1 MSEKKIIITGH
12 TNGVGKAIYDKF
24 KKISCREI
32 VGMSRSNG
40 YDIEKD
46 FDKIVE
52 EATGAELFINNAY
65 RDSQQLKLFH
75 ALKNKVDMMVVMG
88 SVSRLYPEL
97 IPTQYVHDKQA
108 LAEACRL
115 ESINPD
121 GIPILHLDLS
131 FLEATEINKDDTTAF
146 NSDYNTPLS
155 DVVDTIIFW
164 AQKPSIRQVEFRWKL
179 TNHVYNEL
187 KRINTDHFA
196 LDALYK
202 SSAARA
208 SGHQNSSI

>member
-1 MSEKKIIITGH
+1 MNKKIVITGH
-12 TNGVGKAIYDKF
+12 TRGIGKSIYDKF
-24 KKISCREI
+24 TEISCREI

-52 EATGAELFINNAY
+52 EATGAEFFINNAY
-65 RDSQQLKLFH
+65 RDGQQLKLFD

-88 SVSRLYPEL
+88 SVSRFYPEL

-115 ESINPD
+115 ESLKPN

-131 FLEATEINKDDTTAF
+131 FIEGTEIANSDPTAFTSDYTTTKDDI
-146 NSDYNTPLS
+146 
-155 DVVDTIIFW
+155 VDTIIFW
-164 AQKPSIRQVEFRWKL
+164 AQKPAIRQVEFRWKL
-179 TNHVYNEL
+179 TPHVYSEL
-187 KRINTDHFA
+187 RRINPN
-196 LDALYK
+196 LDP
-202 SSAARA
+202 SR
-208 SGHQNSSI
+208 ITF